1 MPRGVPG
8 STPECSVPDCARP
21 MKAKGHCPMHRARV
35 LKHGEPGDAEPRR
48 APDGSGTLAKSGY
61 RYMPHKMGETAQLE
75 HRFVM
80 EQHLGRKLLTT
91 ERVHHI
97 NGIRSDNRIEN
108 LELWSTAHPSGQRID
123 QLVEWAKEILERYGD

>member
-1 MPRGVPG
+1 
-8 STPECSVPDCARP
+8 
-21 MKAKGHCPMHRARV
+21 MHRARV

-61 RYMPHKMGETAQLE
+61 LYMPHKMGETAQLE

-80 EQHLGRKLLTT
+80 EQHLGRKLLILSESTT
-91 ERVHHI
+91 LTELDH
-97 NGIRSDNRIEN
+97 
-108 LELWSTAHPSGQRID
+108 LELWSTTHPSGQRID